1 MTPYGHIEPRHLHG
15 YFVSE
20 QGQFLL
26 TPLPN
31 GGTSV
36 EGTTWYRDAIWPVAY
51 WRLWSDYVI
60 HRIHL
65 RVLKHIKQAAEQ
77 SRMAN

>member
-1 MTPYGHIEPRHLHG
+1 
-15 YFVSE
+15 VSE

-26 TPLPN
+26 TALPN
-31 GGTSV
+31 GGTRV
-36 EGTTWYRDAIWPVAY
+36 EGTTWYRDAIWPAAY

-65 RVLKHIKQAAEQ
+65 RVLEHIRTQAEGAAG
-77 SRMAN
+77 RK